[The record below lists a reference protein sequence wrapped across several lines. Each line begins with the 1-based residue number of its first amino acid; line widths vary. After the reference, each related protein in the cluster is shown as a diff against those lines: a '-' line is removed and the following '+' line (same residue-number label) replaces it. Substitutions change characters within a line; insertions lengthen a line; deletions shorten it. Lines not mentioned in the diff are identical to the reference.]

1 MKFSTLSAAHRSAL
15 AAICNSGVLTT
26 DKLAKVMGSISN
38 PVAAHQLCA
47 MRKAGLIFSHQK
59 VGSEQ
64 FCKWEV
70 TTLGEALFNGRPGAE
85 LVFKPEAGAPAV
97 TKFVVVTNFDHGA
110 HGTREQALLAAQ
122 HLASEGKACTVLGLV
137 ADVTP
142 PEQPLPVVTLL

>member
-1 MKFSTLSAAHRSAL
+1 MKFSTLCVTHRSAL
-15 AAICNSGVLTT
+15 AALCNSDVLTT
-26 DKLAKVMGSISN
+26 DKLAKVMN
-38 PVAAHQLCA
+38 LPTAQAAAHSLCK
-47 MRKAGLIFSHQK
+47 MRKAGLIFSHPKAQP
-59 VGSEQ
+59 SQ
-64 FCKWEV
+64 YCLWEV

-85 LVFKPEAGAPAV
+85 LVFKNEGAPAV
-97 TKFVVVTNFDHGA
+97 TKFVVVTNFDHGS